1 MSALPPNATTI
12 ATCRSRY
19 ASLMTKVHRSRA
31 LQQRPM
37 SLNGVGVILT
47 AHVFSLRVSDVTV
60 NVLTAEITISMVT
73 VRTNNRTWFD
83 VFTDDW
89 L

>member
-1 MSALPPNATTI
+1 
-12 ATCRSRY
+12 
-19 ASLMTKVHRSRA
+19 
-31 LQQRPM
+31 M
-37 SLNGVGVILT
+37 SLNGVGVIIT
-47 AHVFSLRVSDVTV
+47 AHVFSLRVIDVTV